1 MPGLSRPAL
10 IASVALLV
18 VLAGIGGAALALDTR
33 TEERLPEGTVIGTV
47 PVGGLTTAE
56 AVDQLRPVLE
66 GPLRRPMKVEAER
79 FDADTTPWDLGLRLD
94 VPAVVRHAYDQTRGS
109 NFLIR
114 AWRQLFPPGPRF
126 FDAEPR
132 WSPVGVDDL
141 LGRASEAVRAAP
153 TDADVDVSSGWVRIV
168 PERAGRVLDVDA
180 SRQALHDA
188 VEQGETQ
195 VKLVTRPVEAQV
207 DRDALNRIILV
218 RTGENR
224 LYLYESG
231 RIVKS
236 WDVATGLP
244 DFPTPTGVFRV
255 VSKLVNPTWVNP
267 GSKWAR
273 NLPPRIGPG
282 PSNPLGTRAL
292 QLSAPAILIHAT
304 PQSRSIGYNAS
315 HGCIRMT
322 EADEKELFGMVGV
335 GTRVAIVSAGPP
347 RVQGAPLPANSTPEQ
362 TAAAVF

>member
-10 IASVALLV
+10 IASVVLLV
-18 VLAGIGGAALALDTR
+18 VLAGIGGTALALDAR
-33 TEERLPEGTVIGTV
+33 TEDRLPEGTVIGNV
-47 PVGGLTTAE
+47 PVGGLTTDQ
-56 AVDQLRPVLE
+56 AVDSLRPVLE

-79 FDADTTPWDLGLRLD
+79 FSAETTPWDLGLRLD
-94 VPAVVRHAYDQTRGS
+94 VPSVVRHAYDQTRGS

-126 FDAEPR
+126 FEANPR
-132 WSPVGVDDL
+132 WSPTNLDEL

-153 TDADVDVSSGWVRIV
+153 TDADVDLSSGWVRIV
-168 PERAGRVLDVDA
+168 PERAGRLLDVEA
-180 SRQALHDA
+180 SRRALHHA
-188 VEQGETQ
+188 VEQGDTQ
-195 VKLVTRPVEAQV
+195 VKLVTRPIEAQV
-207 DRDALNRIILV
+207 DRQALSRVILV

-224 LYLYESG
+224 LYLYEDG
-231 RIVKS
+231 RIVRS

-244 DFPTPTGVFRV
+244 DYPTPTGVFRV

-267 GSKWAR
+267 GSRWSR

-304 PQSRSIGYNAS
+304 SQSRSIGYNAS

-322 EADEKELFGMVGV
+322 EADERELFGMVGV

-347 RVQGAPLPANSTPEQ
+347 RLQGVPVPVNATPEQ